1 MTATLLLIRHAAH
14 TDFGVRFTG
23 RADGVPLSAA
33 GRAQAQAL
41 AARLQDVAVAAVYA
55 SPRERAQETA
65 AAVAAPHGLPVRTA
79 AAVDEIDFGDWT
91 GAAIGTLGD
100 DPAFRRWN
108 DARATARVPG
118 GESMGE
124 VADRAE
130 RFAYETAAAHPDG
143 TVAVVSHADVIRGL
157 VARVLG
163 LDLDQ
168 LLRFDVDP
176 ASVTRAAF
184 GDWGAKL
191 LSLNEGAAA

>member
-23 RADGVPLSAA
+23 RADCVPLSAA

-41 AARLQDVAVAAVYA
+41 AARLQDMTLTAVYA
-55 SPRERAQETA
+55 SPRQRAQETA
-65 AAVAAPHGLPVRTA
+65 AAVAAPHGLTVRTA
-79 AAVDEIDFGDWT
+79 DAIDEIDFGDWT
-91 GAAIGTLGD
+91 GVAIGALD
-100 DPAFRRWN
+100 NDPAFRRWN
-108 DARATARVPG
+108 GERASARVPG

-157 VARVLG
+157 AARVLG
-163 LDLDQ
+163 LDLDH

-176 ASVTRAAF
+176 ASVTRAVF
-184 GDWGAKL
+184 GDRGARL
-191 LSLNEGAAA
+191 LSLNEGVAA